1 MNDRVKIDIFRFTAW
16 SGEVLDPEM
25 DVRSDEQMIGNFTWR
40 SSQQESPRAFDVIR
54 FNATFVE
61 LADIDA
67 LALDIRGF
75 FTWEIR
81 EEESVRIATNLV
93 AKISHAMAATTPGE
107 PLAYTHSEHYF
118 EQLLAAA
125 RRPQYQ

>member
-16 SGEVLDPEM
+16 SGEVFDPEM
-25 DVRSDEQMIGNFTWR
+25 DVRSDDQMIGNFTWR
-40 SSQQESPRAFDVIR
+40 SSQQESPRVFDVIR
-54 FNATFVE
+54 FNATFAE
-61 LADIDA
+61 LAVIDA

-75 FTWEIR
+75 FTWKIR
-81 EEESVRIATNLV
+81 EEESVRIATSLV
-93 AKISHAMAATTPGE
+93 AKISHAMAATKPGE
-107 PLAYTHSEHYF
+107 PITYTHSERYF